1 MLTISATN
9 LVRITDASLDSSV
22 IRTGLLF
29 AERITGE
36 FSIEGYILVSQAL
49 VGFKHSTGFWFN
61 FTVNGEGLYE
71 FVVVPSGFPAGE
83 YQVYAIAKGSTI
95 STSEM
100 QFATL
105 TIIEDN
111 TLIVVGVGVAVA
123 AIVSIYAFRR
133 LSNRQ
138 GVDL

>member
-1 MLTISATN
+1 
-9 LVRITDASLDSSV
+9 
-22 IRTGLLF
+22 
-29 AERITGE
+29 
-36 FSIEGYILVSQAL
+36 LVSQAL
-49 VGFKHSTGFWFN
+49 VGFRHSTGLWFN
-61 FTVNGEGLYE
+61 FTVNGEGFYE
-71 FVVVPSGFPAGE
+71 FVVAPSGFPAGE
-83 YQVYAIAKGSTI
+83 YLVFAIAKGSTI
-95 STSEM
+95 STSEL

-133 LSNRQ
+133 LSNRR